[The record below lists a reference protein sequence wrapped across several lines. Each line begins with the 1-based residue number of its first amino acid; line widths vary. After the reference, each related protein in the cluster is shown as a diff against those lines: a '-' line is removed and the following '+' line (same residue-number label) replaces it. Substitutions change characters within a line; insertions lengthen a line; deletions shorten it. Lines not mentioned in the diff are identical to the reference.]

1 MTELFTFA
9 GGDGQQLAGQIDLPQ
24 GAPRAYALFA
34 HCFSC
39 SRTSLA
45 ATRIAR
51 ALAGCGIAV
60 LRFDFAGL
68 GDSEGEFAGR
78 GFSGDVADIVAAAR
92 AMAASGREPTL
103 LIGHSL
109 GGTAALAA
117 ALQLP
122 AVAAVATIG
131 APYDAAHVTKLFSDK
146 IDAIAQAGEAKID
159 LGGRSFVI
167 RRSFL
172 DDLRD
177 HDPARILAALHRPLM
192 VLHSPIDSVVGID
205 NASATFLAARHP
217 KSFISLDRADHL
229 LSDPQDAAFVAQVVA
244 AWALRYLAP
253 RSEPAATAA
262 DDGVTVTETGAGKF
276 QVEVAAAGV
285 RFVADEPVAV
295 GGLGSGPSPYQL
307 LSAGLGACTAMTLR
321 LYAEQKRW
329 PLKRVAVR
337 VGHAKTGQE
346 RRDTF
351 SRAIAL
357 QGELDDAQRAR
368 LREIADKCPV
378 HRTLERGATVET
390 VVAPAPMGP
399 VEGVEQHF
407 TDMAACCKEQG

>member
-9 GGDGQQLAGQIDLPQ
+9 GGDGRQLAGQIDLPQ
-24 GAPRAYALFA
+24 GTPRAYALFA

-45 ATRIAR
+45 ATRITR

-60 LRFDFAGL
+60 LRFDFAGI

-78 GFSGDVADIVAAAR
+78 GFSGDVDDIVAAAQ
-92 AMAASGREPTL
+92 AMVASGREPSL

-117 ALQLP
+117 AARLP

-131 APYDAAHVTKLFSDK
+131 APYDAAHVTKLFGDK
-146 IDAIAQAGEAKID
+146 LDSIARAGEAEID
-159 LGGRSFVI
+159 LGGRSFTI

-172 DDLRD
+172 DDLRT
-177 HDPARILAALHRPLM
+177 HDPARVLAALHRPLM

-217 KSFISLDRADHL
+217 KSFVSLDQADHL
-229 LSDPQDAAFVAQVVA
+229 LSDPRDASFVAQVIA
-244 AWALRYLAP
+244 AWAFRYLALQGAVA
-253 RSEPAATAA
+253 PAAG
-262 DDGVTVTETGAGKF
+262 DDSVTVTETGAGKF
-276 QVEVAAAGV
+276 QVEVEAAGV
-285 RFVADEPVAV
+285 RFPADEPVAV

-307 LSAGLGACTAMTLR
+307 LGAALGACTAMTLR

-329 PLKRVAVR
+329 PLKRAVVEVA
-337 VGHAKTGQE
+337 HAKTGQE

-357 QGELDDAQRAR
+357 HGELDEAQRLR
-368 LREIADKCPV
+368 LQEIADKCPV
-378 HRTLERGATVET
+378 HRTLERGAIIET
-390 VVAPAPMGP
+390 AIAPAPGGP
-399 VEGVEQHF
+399 VEGKEQHF
-407 TDMAACCKEQG
+407 ADMAACCKEQG